1 MPHSKARPCRCRGG
15 ACPSRRPIQGQRMGR
30 KLPVGW
36 HRYTEGEFQTKTS
49 HGELEMDQAPAMRRQ
64 GTAFTSARC
73 RGQAPPGVQNDSLGC
88 SSLGSD
94 FLAAIATGSRRTAL
108 RFSRGSHTLASSATL
123 RFTDSRG
130 PSRLWQTAAGCARNG
145 NLRKVH
151 SFQDFGLFALALLQH
166 RQRLPHDILGFA
178 VSALFNRPADKFFLV
193 GT

>member
-1 MPHSKARPCRCRGG
+1 VNSK
-15 ACPSRRPIQGQRMGR
+15 Q
-30 KLPVGW
+30 
-36 HRYTEGEFQTKTS
+36 ETS
-49 HGELEMDQAPAMRRQ
+49 DGELELDQAARNPAQ
-64 GTAFTSARC
+64 SH
-73 RGQAPPGVQNDSLGC
+73 SLE
-88 SSLGSD
+88 
-94 FLAAIATGSRRTAL
+94 RKAL